1 MARFFSTTAIEGGPL
16 FIKNNVTRV
25 WLVPGYTTAMTRA
38 AADTAKVA
46 DEAFGSA
53 DAILSAESTGRKMT
67 MATKTGNAIGTV
79 AAAADLHYVYVSAS
93 EILYATEETTQQA
106 ITSGNPHTFS
116 VTVINYPQP
125 VAP

>member
-1 MARFFSTTAIEGGPL
+1 MARFKHLNAIDGGPL
-16 FIKNNVTRV
+16 YIKNNVTHV

-46 DEAFGSA
+46 AELFGAA
-53 DAILSAESTGRKMT
+53 DAILSNEAAGRKLT

-79 AAAADLHYVYVSAS
+79 AAAADLHYVYVSAT

-116 VTVINYPQP
+116 VTVLTYPQP